1 MADSQECT
9 EAVCIHTRKI
19 YDSCRDKDCVEDLR
33 VYPTV
38 SSQPYIESAF
48 SVRPTGATLLY
59 ADVDVDE
66 ISFNRGF
73 YTVDVTYF
81 YEVTGTTFPGEN
93 PVTGLCVFNK
103 RVMLFGSEGSAKVF
117 SSDGAFADSYTQ
129 PIAVVEC
136 VDPIAL
142 NMKVVDACPTGL
154 TADVSAIPAGILARF
169 GEDLVLTDGSRLLLV
184 TLGQFSII
192 RLERDSQLVVPVYD
206 YCLPDKDCVSGS
218 EDDPCT
224 LFSRIRFPVEEF
236 FPPDSIEAA
245 EDYRSAIQ
253 TLNTVP
259 SPAVD
264 PRGSGNNN

>member
-1 MADSQECT
+1 M
-9 EAVCIHTRKI
+9 
-19 YDSCRDKDCVEDLR
+19 
-33 VYPTV
+33 
-38 SSQPYIESAF
+38 
-48 SVRPTGATLLY
+48 RPTGATLLY

-81 YEVTGTTFPGEN
+81 YEVSGTTFPGEN

-117 SSDGAFADSYTQ
+117 SSDGNFADSYTQ

-154 TADVSAIPAGILARF
+154 MADVSAIPPAILARF
-169 GEDLVLTDGSRLLLV
+169 GEDLVLTDGSRLLLA

-253 TLNTVP
+253 TLNTAP
-259 SPAVD
+259 TPAVN
-264 PRGSGNNN
+264 PNGGGSNN

>member
-1 MADSQECT
+1 M
-9 EAVCIHTRKI
+9 
-19 YDSCRDKDCVEDLR
+19 
-33 VYPTV
+33 
-38 SSQPYIESAF
+38 
-48 SVRPTGATLLY
+48 
-59 ADVDVDE
+59 DE
-66 ISFNRGF
+66 ISFNRGY

-81 YEVTGTTFPGEN
+81 YEVTGVTFPGEN
-93 PVTGLCVFNK
+93 PVNGLCVFNK

-117 SSDGAFADSYTQ
+117 SSDGTFADSYSQ

-142 NMKVVDACPTGL
+142 NMKVVESCPTGL
-154 TADVSAIPAGILARF
+154 MADVSAIPPAILAHF
-169 GEDLVLTDGSRLLLV
+169 GESLVLTDGARILLA
-184 TLGQFSII
+184 TLGQFSIV

-245 EDYRSAIQ
+245 EDYRAAIQ
-253 TLNTVP
+253 NLNGMP
-259 SPAVD
+259 SPAVN
-264 PRGSGNNN
+264 PNANN

>member
-1 MADSQECT
+1 MT
-9 EAVCIHTRKI
+9 
-19 YDSCRDKDCVEDLR
+19 
-33 VYPTV
+33 
-38 SSQPYIESAF
+38 SQPYIESAF
-48 SVRPTGATLLY
+48 SVRPTGATLLF

-66 ISFNRGF
+66 ISFNRGY

-81 YEVTGTTFPGEN
+81 YEVSGTTFPGEN
-93 PVTGLCVFNK
+93 NVTGLCVFNK

-117 SSDGAFADSYTQ
+117 SSDGTFADSYTQ
-129 PIAVVEC
+129 PIGVVEC

-142 NMKVVDACPTGL
+142 NMKLVDACPTGL
-154 TADVSAIPAGILARF
+154 MADISAIPGAILAHF
-169 GEDLVLTDGSRLLLV
+169 GEGLVLTDTARMWLT

-206 YCLPDKDCVSGS
+206 YCLPDKDCVSNS

-253 TLNTVP
+253 NLSASGSST
-259 SPAVD
+259 AVN
-264 PRGSGNNN
+264 PNGNN